1 GLTNLVSPV
10 GGTGA
15 YTYQWQSSINGGTT
29 WSNIAGATNANYNP
43 GALVTTTEYQRKETS
58 GACGTVISNAI
69 TITVNGALAAGTI
82 GTAQTICYNTAPA
95 SLTTVTNPTGGSG
108 VYTYQWASSPDNVT
122 WSNISGATNNN
133 YSPGV
138 LTTTTY
144 YQLQITDVTCGGPV
158 TTASVKITVD
168 PIFVV
173 GTVSANQTIC
183 YNTTPAKLNNV
194 TLPTGGSVVYTYQ
207 WQSSPD
213 NTTWT
218 NITGATATSLAT
230 ASMGN
235 LTAITYYRRQETDN
249 AGCGSGYSTVIT
261 ITVDAPL
268 ANGSVGS
275 NQTICN
281 GATPAGLANITS
293 PSGGSG
299 TYTYQW

>member
-69 TITVNGALAAGTI
+69 TITVDGALAAGTI
-82 GTAQTICYNTAPA
+82 GTAQTIWYNTAPA

-122 WSNISGATNNN
+122 WSTISGATNNN
-133 YSPGV
+133 YSPGA
-138 LTTTTY
+138 LTSTTY

-168 PIFVV
+168 AVLSA
-173 GTVSANQTIC
+173 GTIGTNQTIC
-183 YNTTPAKLNNV
+183 YNASPANLTN
-194 TLPTGGSVVYTYQ
+194 TGGPTGGSGAYTYQ

-213 NTTWT
+213 NSTWT
-218 NITGATATSLAT
+218 SISGATNNNLTGATIGTLTTS
-230 ASMGN
+230 
-235 LTAITYYRRQETDN
+235 TYF
-249 AGCGSGYSTVIT
+249 
-261 ITVDAPL
+261 
-268 ANGSVGS
+268 
-275 NQTICN
+275 
-281 GATPAGLANITS
+281 
-293 PSGGSG
+293 
-299 TYTYQW
+299 